1 MLKTFHFVPCHS
13 AGQCKHFLSTVSQ
26 WLRPCLPNLHL
37 CSFVARPSL
46 NQLLAAR
53 PSLPKVDGSPKQLLG
68 TSHLQRRLRHIL
80 IHIARPISGGGTD
93 ILQICAFTHLCI
105 SHHRMHGVETKSAER
120 WTQSQ
125 TSRWALIQLLPFQLS
140 AQKSEG
146 CKIQCVSSI
155 WSSADPTGAMEEQRY
170 VHPVQ
175 YMQLR

>member
-1 MLKTFHFVPCHS
+1 MRIYTLVHIT
-13 AGQCKHFLSTVSQ
+13 
-26 WLRPCLPNLHL
+26 
-37 CSFVARPSL
+37 
-46 NQLLAAR
+46 
-53 PSLPKVDGSPKQLLG
+53 SP
-68 TSHLQRRLRHIL
+68 H
-80 IHIARPISGGGTD
+80 A
-93 ILQICAFTHLCI
+93 
-105 SHHRMHGVETKSAER
+105 ENKSAER